1 MRFRTI
7 FLAAALSAGFAPHK
21 GAEPPT
27 VASGRAPRMHR
38 DVSWV
43 GHAGGPAG
51 WRAIVDRDTGVP
63 VRMWGPSLAAPGA
76 TRDAA
81 IAGFDRYLTAYPSGP
96 QAASARWFRGWC
108 SWREGRRDEA
118 VLTWRALPYGSPLAV
133 AARYW
138 TARAAG
144 KPATFA
150 ICCLIILGW
159 AVTGPIFHYSDTWQ
173 LIINTGTTIITFL
186 MVFLIQNTQNRD
198 GAALQAKLD
207 ELIRATR
214 DARNQCMHIE
224 KLSEEELDE
233 MREDCERE
241 AAR

>member
-1 MRFRTI
+1 MSNAARMPKTSAVHLRTT
-7 FLAAALSAGFAPHK
+7 
-21 GAEPPT
+21 AE
-27 VASGRAPRMHR
+27 VHHMGGASGFSQFAN
-38 DVSWV
+38 
-43 GHAGGPAG
+43 
-51 WRAIVDRDTGVP
+51 
-63 VRMWGPSLAAPGA
+63 
-76 TRDAA
+76 
-81 IAGFDRYLTAYPSGP
+81 
-96 QAASARWFRGWC
+96 
-108 SWREGRRDEA
+108 
-118 VLTWRALPYGSPLAV
+118 
-133 AARYW
+133 W

-214 DARNQCMHIE
+214 DARNQYMHIE